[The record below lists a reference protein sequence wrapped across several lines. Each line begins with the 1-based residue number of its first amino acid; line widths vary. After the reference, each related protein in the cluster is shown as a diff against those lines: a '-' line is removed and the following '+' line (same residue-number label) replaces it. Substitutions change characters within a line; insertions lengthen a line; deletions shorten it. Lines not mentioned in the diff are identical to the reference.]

1 MNKKFLLST
10 PLAILSTLLLT
21 TSALAYD
28 DYYSTTSSGEDALFG
43 SLFLGGFVFLCY
55 CIPMVLYLIFYIWSI
70 VWTYK
75 DGMKKNNPNT
85 ILWTVLVFLFGFIAF
100 IIYLLIRKDHLKNA
114 GTETTATTSDQK
126 DKK

>member
-10 PLAILSTLLLT
+10 TLALISTLLFT

-28 DYYSTTSSGEDALFG
+28 DYYSTTSDEDALFG
-43 SLFLGGFVFLCY
+43 TLFLGGFMFLCY
-55 CIPMVLYLIFYIWSI
+55 CIPILVYVIFYIWSI

-100 IIYLLIRKDHLKNA
+100 IIYLLIRNDHLKNA
-114 GTETTATTSDQK
+114 TPTSPVQDST
-126 DKK
+126 KK